1 MCIQFGKLPC
11 PAVKP
16 QGSETCS
23 CPLSHVRT
31 TAYLSACDPMGD
43 TEVEV
48 TVVYLIEL
56 KRAANKC
63 CFPCSKQV
71 VSKCESG

>member
-1 MCIQFGKLPC
+1 MCIQFVKLPC

-16 QGSETCS
+16 QGSEWDMQLDHS
-23 CPLSHVRT
+23 VMLGPHLFEHQ
-31 TAYLSACDPMGD
+31 DPMGD

-56 KRAANKC
+56 KRAAD
-63 CFPCSKQV
+63 
-71 VSKCESG
+71 